1 MDSFACVLL
10 RRGRLALQKA
20 GEARAAAAGDALRP
34 AARREPLAFS
44 SRLLS
49 TAFIMQTAQFLLST
63 RMLRS
68 CVFGVLIFSAAAS
81 LLLAQDAVYPPQK
94 TSPAKIEPHIFLVGE
109 SVVRE
114 QWAHT
119 LKLVNAPE
127 NVTLLNPG
135 QCIRVGVVATG
146 DNRDEYLEKTKLS
159 FRVKF
164 AGQKQDHALA
174 SLAQYKQIKPEGGDF
189 VTQALAAADI
199 KNPLLTMASMGVSAD
214 NWCVPVDTSDGAAT
228 VEAEVETPSGHQ
240 ALKHSTIQI
249 ESFETGSK
257 KAFKDTQELSVFLM
271 VYYRHPNPARLL
283 PALQSIISVIAAAKP
298 EDEHNGDFIENVAAF
313 LTAALKAD
321 PVAAKDFL
329 ARIATEPPMTRSL
342 GLLVVRSAGYD
353 ISSILNTLSTEV
365 QQKFQTIHPMADP
378 YDLSPNSTLF
388 HHLDLMW
395 STFGATGQ
403 YKSIQTIAS
412 TLAWRSDYD
421 DFDKMRKSGTH
432 ISELTPSISRGLA
445 YMAAGWSLDSF
456 QRNDPL
462 VADYIEYM
470 LASPEIPE
478 SVKTELKGL
487 SANPAFK
494 QNEKK

>member
-1 MDSFACVLL
+1 M
-10 RRGRLALQKA
+10 K
-20 GEARAAAAGDALRP
+20 
-34 AARREPLAFS
+34 
-44 SRLLS
+44 
-49 TAFIMQTAQFLLST
+49 TAQSLFST
-63 RMLRS
+63 RKLWS
-68 CVFGVLIFSAAAS
+68 CVFGFLTLSAAAS
-81 LLLAQDAVYPPQK
+81 LLQAQDAVYPPQK
-94 TSPAKIEPHIFLVGE
+94 PTPAKIDTHIFVLGE
-109 SVVRE
+109 SVVQE

-119 LKLVNAPE
+119 LKLVNAPQ

-135 QCIRVGVVATG
+135 QCVRVGVVATG
-146 DNRDEYLEKTKLS
+146 DNRDSLLEKTKLS
-159 FRVKF
+159 FRVTF
-164 AGQKQDHALA
+164 AGQKQEHPLA
-174 SLAQYKQIKPEGGDF
+174 SLEQTKQIKPEGGDF

-199 KNPLLTMASMGVSAD
+199 KNPMLTMASMGVSAD
-214 NWCVPVDTSDGAAT
+214 NWCVPADASDGTAT
-228 VEAEVETPSGHQ
+228 VEAEIETPSGHQ

-249 ESFETGSK
+249 ESYETGSK
-257 KAFKDTQELSVFLM
+257 KAFKDTQELSNFLM
-271 VYYRHPNPARLL
+271 VYYRQPNPARLL
-283 PALQSIISVIAAAKP
+283 PALQSVISVIAAAKQ
-298 EDEHNGDFIENVAAF
+298 EDKQSADFIENVAAF

-342 GLLVVRSAGYD
+342 GLLIVRSAGYD
-353 ISSILNTLSTEV
+353 INSVLNTLSAEA
-365 QQKFQTIHPMADP
+365 QQKFQTIHPLADP

-403 YKSIQTIAS
+403 FKPIKTIAS

-432 ISELTPSISRGLA
+432 ISELTPSIARGLA
-445 YMAAGWSLDSF
+445 YMAAGWSMGSF
-456 QRNDPL
+456 QRTGPL

-487 SANPAFK
+487 QTNPAFRE
-494 QNEKK
+494 NEKK